1 MEADNQNFCTR
12 CGHLLSDSARF
23 CPECGARVPGR
34 NPEQVEE
41 EKQAIR
47 SAMDRQLRWAAI
59 LMLIYS
65 IPFLVIGVYTVFN
78 VDAMADLVVNDPNF
92 SSYAEAYGL
101 TYDEVCEYFEYAGYA
116 FILSSVLGLISAL
129 CCWKRSHFWVALV
142 FCVLSVFTGAA
153 GFVAMF
159 MGLIALWMII
169 VARGRFVEYEKN
181 FEEILSKIE

>member
-1 MEADNQNFCTR
+1 MQSKGLSPTEA
-12 CGHLLSDSARF
+12 GVVAVVYSMII
-23 CPECGARVPGR
+23 GMV
-34 NPEQVEE
+34 V
-41 EKQAIR
+41 
-47 SAMDRQLRWAAI
+47 LRTVKLRDLPDMMLGTATMSAAI
-59 LMLIYS
+59 LMIIYS
-65 IPFLVIGVYTVFN
+65 VPFLVIGVYTAFSVES
-78 VDAMADLVVNDPNF
+78 MADLVVNDPNF
-92 SSYAEAYGL
+92 SSYADAYGL

-142 FCVLSVFTGAA
+142 FCILSVFTGAA

-169 VARGRFVEYEKN
+169 AARGRFVEYEKN

>member
-1 MEADNQNFCTR
+1 M
-12 CGHLLSDSARF
+12 
-23 CPECGARVPGR
+23 
-34 NPEQVEE
+34 
-41 EKQAIR
+41 
-47 SAMDRQLRWAAI
+47 
-59 LMLIYS
+59 
-65 IPFLVIGVYTVFN
+65 
-78 VDAMADLVVNDPNF
+78 VNDPNF
-92 SSYAEAYGL
+92 SSYADAYGL

-142 FCVLSVFTGAA
+142 FCILSVFTGAA